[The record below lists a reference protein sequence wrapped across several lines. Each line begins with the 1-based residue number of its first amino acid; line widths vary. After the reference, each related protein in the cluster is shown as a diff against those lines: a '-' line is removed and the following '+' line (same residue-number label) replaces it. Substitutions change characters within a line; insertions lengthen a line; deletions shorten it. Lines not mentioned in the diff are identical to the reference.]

1 MIKTRG
7 IDDPNTL
14 LPLRLQFQ
22 IQTKAFVGTK
32 HGAAETQKKAPAKLH
47 TNEMRTSVHQK
58 ELNLHESSC
67 IQQFTLPQFSFAWE
81 NCSIR
86 SRSPATA
93 SLACNGIGHTDVLSM
108 AELPVCFEP

>member
-14 LPLRLQFQ
+14 PPLRLQFQ

-47 TNEMRTSVHQK
+47 TDEMRTSVHQK
-58 ELNLHESSC
+58 ELNLHESPNRPTNAIILHTAVHPSPMLVC
-67 IQQFTLPQFSFAWE
+67 LGELLDKITLTCDSFFGLQRHW
-81 NCSIR
+81 S
-86 SRSPATA
+86 
-93 SLACNGIGHTDVLSM
+93 H
-108 AELPVCFEP
+108 